1 MRLMCLQGSS
11 APAPG
16 SEVGMNYGDKGN
28 EELLMLYGFVQDNN
42 PHDYVMVQVGGRE
55 RVQGL

>member
-1 MRLMCLQGSS
+1 MCLQGSS